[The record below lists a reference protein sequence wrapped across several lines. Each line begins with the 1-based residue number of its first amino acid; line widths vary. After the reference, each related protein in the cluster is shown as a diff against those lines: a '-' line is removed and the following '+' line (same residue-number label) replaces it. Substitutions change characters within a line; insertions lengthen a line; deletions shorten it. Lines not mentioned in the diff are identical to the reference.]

1 MLPLKVLVEAA
12 PLQAAGLV
20 SRSSSAAGPPPTFSS
35 LHQPTLCA
43 TKQLT
48 AMAEENYLSTPDL
61 SPLEQEVLD
70 EYERLANNMKQ
81 LATLL
86 DKLASNPTT
95 DILDGLRDLERK
107 TSMAFTLLK
116 ASVYSIVLQQEIDW
130 GAGAEDGRGDP
141 GQQMPPT
148 SSAMGSDYDD

>member
-1 MLPLKVLVEAA
+1 MD
-12 PLQAAGLV
+12 
-20 SRSSSAAGPPPTFSS
+20 
-35 LHQPTLCA
+35 
-43 TKQLT
+43 
-48 AMAEENYLSTPDL
+48 EENYLSTPDL

-86 DKLASNPTT
+86 DRLASNPTT

-130 GAGAEDGRGDP
+130 GAGGGAGGDAGHAP
-141 GQQMPPT
+141 AAAT